1 MMVKVRLR
9 GAWPVSYS
17 TDSDFYDFVFV
28 FVSVFHDKYQS
39 YKYEKHSRE
48 ICYDCDGD
56 DDDDDDDKYDGFQP
70 GDPPPSDK
78 IATSSTHG
86 SSSS

>member
-1 MMVKVRLR
+1 MDCPTQQTLIFMILHL
-9 GAWPVSYS
+9 YL
-17 TDSDFYDFVFV
+17 
-28 FVSVFHDKYQS
+28 SVFHDKYQS

-56 DDDDDDDKYDGFQP
+56 DHDDDDKYDGFQP

>member
-1 MMVKVRLR
+1 M
-9 GAWPVSYS
+9 SYS

-48 ICYDCDGD
+48 ICKEAG
-56 DDDDDDDKYDGFQP
+56 GLVGVLAEAP
-70 GDPPPSDK
+70 APLLGEGH
-78 IATSSTHG
+78 HG
-86 SSSS
+86 EVAAACRYERARAF